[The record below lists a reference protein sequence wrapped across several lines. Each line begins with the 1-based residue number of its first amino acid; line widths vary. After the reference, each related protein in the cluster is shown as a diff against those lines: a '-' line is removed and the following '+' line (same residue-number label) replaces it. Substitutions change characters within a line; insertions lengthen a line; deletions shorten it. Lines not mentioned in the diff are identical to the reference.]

1 MLSTD
6 SSFPVVDFREL
17 ASAQVGDPELDKLHV
32 LIPLFVLSK
41 FLWLSQEECPS
52 PATHPQAACDTSTG
66 NLRPYVPQS
75 YRRHVFNILHSMSH
89 PGICN
94 KQRLVTSHFVWPS
107 INGDARRWACSC
119 LHCQRAK
126 VHKHTATP
134 LAMLATPDA
143 RFDHVHIDFV
153 GPLPPSNGPV
163 DLRGLRLSPSQIV
176 LLIQLPRPSS
186 KLGSLGLEYPQPSP
200 LTVADSLN
208 PICGRLSLTYWSQS
222 TPGQ

>member
-89 PGICN
+89 PGIRN
-94 KQRLVTSHFVWPS
+94 KQRLVTCHFVWPS
-107 INGDARRWACSC
+107 INADARRWARSC
-119 LHCQRAK
+119 VFIVSVRRF
-126 VHKHTATP
+126 TNTP
-134 LAMLATPDA
+134 P
-143 RFDHVHIDFV
+143 H
-153 GPLPPSNGPV
+153 PLLCLLLLMQ
-163 DLRGLRLSPSQIV
+163 DLIMCILISLDPYRHPMV
-176 LLIQLPRPSS
+176 LL
-186 KLGSLGLEYPQPSP
+186 
-200 LTVADSLN
+200 TCVA
-208 PICGRLSLTYWSQS
+208 
-222 TPGQ
+222 